1 MLLVTTGT
9 MYWTHNRLSEAFF
22 CVKLRGVGE
31 GLSLSQLRFCVGN
44 TKSNNSAS
52 GVANGQS
59 FQVLQAHIEEL
70 HGQLVET
77 NAQNRVFETRRAC
90 TDSSLPASKFVVCGD
105 WLTW

>member
-44 TKSNNSAS
+44 TKSN
-52 GVANGQS
+52 
-59 FQVLQAHIEEL
+59 IEKCEKC
-70 HGQLVET
+70 GG
-77 NAQNRVFETRRAC
+77 
-90 TDSSLPASKFVVCGD
+90 PAGAPARSHHRID
-105 WLTW
+105 